1 MEFDINSKINTFNHN
16 ENNEEIFDILKL
28 DKTRPVKYIYVID
41 GKISIEST
49 LTDKE
54 IDIIKQLIEK

>member
-1 MEFDINSKINTFNHN
+1 MEFDINSKINTFKHKKDNKLIYN
-16 ENNEEIFDILKL
+16 EFNFEH
-28 DKTRPVKYIYVID
+28 KTLKYIYVID

-54 IDIIKQLIEK
+54 IDIVK